1 MSRADLTQRAGATE
15 KAGMAVLILVEWGYL
30 LRVGGGGGGGGG
42 ILADSADKTEWY
54 WIDKGG
60 NLEYENCGAFSQ

>member
-30 LRVGGGGGGGGG
+30 LRGVEVGYLLTVLTRQSGTGL
-42 ILADSADKTEWY
+42 IREA
-54 WIDKGG
+54 I
-60 NLEYENCGAFSQ
+60 